1 MESEYSESDSDISS
15 VLDYSVDNANGI
27 IEEISDHFKD
37 ILDTVKCKRVLDL
50 RGEMFKKPHKDKCVE
65 WIVEL
70 CDTLRR
76 SRMLFLGATKQIDE
90 LQRDVIRDQK
100 LTIKLQ
106 NEVIK
111 CKEVQINGMQQSVQS
126 EIENLK
132 SEVKDTFHSEIRS
145 YSDIVKKSANS
156 TADLVPENIQKMMKK
171 VVADDDRSKNLMVFG
186 LEESDDE
193 TLRESAIDV
202 LATLDEKPKLES
214 VRRIGV
220 SRSGYRRPVKI
231 AFRSSEIVRQILIK
245 STKLKNMDKYKSV
258 FLAPDRCPEERIKH
272 RELVLKLKERRTEDN
287 SQRFVIRGG
296 QIVSI

>member
-1 MESEYSESDSDISS
+1 MEYSESESDVSS
-15 VLDYSVDNANGI
+15 VLGYSVENANDI

-50 RGEMFKKPHKDKCVE
+50 QGEMFKKPNKDKCAE
-65 WIVEL
+65 WIIEL

-76 SRMLFLGATKQIDE
+76 SRMLFLGVSRHIDE
-90 LQRDVIRDQK
+90 LQREVIRNQK
-100 LTIKLQ
+100 VTIELQ

-132 SEVKDTFHSEIRS
+132 SEVKDTFHSEMKS
-145 YSDIVKKSANS
+145 YSEVVKKSANS
-156 TADLVPENIQKMMKK
+156 AADLVPENIQKMMKK

-231 AFRSSEIVRQILIK
+231 AFGNSEIVRQILIK
-245 STKLKNMDKYKSV
+245 SSKLKNMDKYKSV

-272 RELVLKLKERRTEDN
+272 RELVVKLKERRTEDN

-296 QIVSI
+296 QIVNI